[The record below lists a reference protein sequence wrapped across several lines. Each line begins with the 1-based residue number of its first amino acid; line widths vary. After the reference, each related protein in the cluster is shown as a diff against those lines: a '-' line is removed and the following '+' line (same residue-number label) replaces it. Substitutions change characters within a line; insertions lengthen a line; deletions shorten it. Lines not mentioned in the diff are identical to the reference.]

1 MVLMK
6 LVAGR
11 QCRHRHKEQTYGLEA
26 GEEGEGRTYGESNM
40 ETYIT
45 ICKID
50 SQREFSVWLRKLK
63 QGLCINLEGG
73 MGREMG
79 GRFKR
84 EEIYVYLWL
93 IHVEV

>member
-1 MVLMK
+1 
-6 LVAGR
+6 
-11 QCRHRHKEQTYGLEA
+11 
-26 GEEGEGRTYGESNM
+26 M

-45 ICKID
+45 ICKIE
-50 SQREFSVWLRKLK
+50 SQWEFAVWLRKLK
-63 QGLCINLEGG
+63 QGLWINLEGG

-84 EEIYVYLWL
+84 EGICVCLWL